1 MTVLKQRC
9 RELGVVRWP
18 FRKVKKID
26 TLIKQLEEEKERLL
40 LLSAAKNNENE
51 SNIDD
56 NNRHC
61 LFLLE
66 DIEKRLVDA
75 RKMREELYLDPNSNV
90 HLVAAAMKPTMSA
103 SNCGGTSN
111 NNNENTSNSNDIKK
125 QAKQNR
131 GLFKRFFANKKSL
144 SKKTLPTTTTTTISG
159 KDEDSDSGELITN
172 NNNTVINAPII
183 IPQQQQQQQQELVR
197 KSLGVPCKYNS
208 FKRRS
213 VELTRNSVELTR
225 QSSGDKGGQLFD
237 ALLDAASALD
247 DDDEPVKLKGITSKD
262 IRTPRTS
269 SENEKDEDYQWGRK
283 SSNDDDEKDNADDNN
298 GALGSPRKARRSC
311 DILQHSIRPPS
322 LDLGNQ
328 ARPTSEPANIEACGG
343 TSNNNNENTSNSNDI
358 KKQAKQNRG
367 LFKRFFAN
375 KKSLSKKTLPTTTTT
390 TISGKDE
397 DSDSGELITN
407 NNNTVINAPIII
419 PQQQQQQQQEL
430 VRKSLGVP
438 CKYNSFKRRSVE
450 LTRNSVEL
458 TRQSSGDKGGQLFD
472 ALLDAASA
480 LDDDDEPVKLKG
492 ITSKDIRTPRT
503 SSENEKDED
512 YQWGRKSSNDDDEK
526 DNADDNNGALGSPR
540 KARRSCDIL
549 QHSIRPPSLD
559 LGNQARP
566 TSEPANIE
574 AELRRLY
581 HQHAQNAATYQA
593 MQQALLAQHSAFMMN
608 PHHMAMNMPMMYQT
622 PQQSFQ
628 YMQLNAQLM
637 QMQWGYAVNNGGGGM
652 ATTSD
657 VAINGKTAQMSLLER
672 RAFEAA
678 SVPSSLNLNLQPLG
692 GEKSL
697 VEPPTSDDDDESS
710 GNEGDD
716 DNKSAVGTPKSTNSF
731 PPSARSSFDIPSPS
745 VQILHGG
752 AGVGLHKPLAARAG
766 FVPVNKKM

>member
-197 KSLGVPCKYNS
+197 KSLGVPCK
-208 FKRRS
+208 
-213 VELTRNSVELTR
+213 
-225 QSSGDKGGQLFD
+225 
-237 ALLDAASALD
+237 
-247 DDDEPVKLKGITSKD
+247 
-262 IRTPRTS
+262 
-269 SENEKDEDYQWGRK
+269 
-283 SSNDDDEKDNADDNN
+283 SNA
-298 GALGSPRKARRSC
+298 
-311 DILQHSIRPPS
+311 
-322 LDLGNQ
+322 
-328 ARPTSEPANIEACGG
+328 
-343 TSNNNNENTSNSNDI
+343 
-358 KKQAKQNRG
+358 
-367 LFKRFFAN
+367 
-375 KKSLSKKTLPTTTTT
+375 
-390 TISGKDE
+390 
-397 DSDSGELITN
+397 
-407 NNNTVINAPIII
+407 
-419 PQQQQQQQQEL
+419 
-430 VRKSLGVP
+430 
-438 CKYNSFKRRSVE
+438 FKRRSVE

-637 QMQWGYAVNNGGGGM
+637 LMQWGYAVNNGGGGM

-657 VAINGKTAQMSLLER
+657 VTINGKTAHE
-672 RAFEAA
+672 F
-678 SVPSSLNLNLQPLG
+678 
-692 GEKSL
+692 
-697 VEPPTSDDDDESS
+697 T
-710 GNEGDD
+710 
-716 DNKSAVGTPKSTNSF
+716 
-731 PPSARSSFDIPSPS
+731 
-745 VQILHGG
+745 
-752 AGVGLHKPLAARAG
+752 
-766 FVPVNKKM
+766 

>member
-1 MTVLKQRC
+1 VTVLKQRC

-197 KSLGVPCKYNS
+197 KSLGVPCK
-208 FKRRS
+208 
-213 VELTRNSVELTR
+213 
-225 QSSGDKGGQLFD
+225 
-237 ALLDAASALD
+237 
-247 DDDEPVKLKGITSKD
+247 
-262 IRTPRTS
+262 
-269 SENEKDEDYQWGRK
+269 
-283 SSNDDDEKDNADDNN
+283 SNA
-298 GALGSPRKARRSC
+298 
-311 DILQHSIRPPS
+311 
-322 LDLGNQ
+322 
-328 ARPTSEPANIEACGG
+328 
-343 TSNNNNENTSNSNDI
+343 
-358 KKQAKQNRG
+358 
-367 LFKRFFAN
+367 
-375 KKSLSKKTLPTTTTT
+375 
-390 TISGKDE
+390 
-397 DSDSGELITN
+397 
-407 NNNTVINAPIII
+407 
-419 PQQQQQQQQEL
+419 
-430 VRKSLGVP
+430 
-438 CKYNSFKRRSVE
+438 FKRRSVE

-574 AELRRLY
+574 AELQRLY